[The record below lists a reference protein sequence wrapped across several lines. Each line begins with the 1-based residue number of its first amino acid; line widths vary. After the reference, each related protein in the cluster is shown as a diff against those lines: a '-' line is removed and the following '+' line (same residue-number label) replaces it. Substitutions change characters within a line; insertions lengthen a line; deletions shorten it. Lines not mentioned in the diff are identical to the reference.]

1 MEPSDGGVTLERATA
16 VWKLSHVLD
25 ESMPQ
30 EIVTL
35 TSWLDHTT
43 GLYTASAV
51 RTWVTDVNGDGLEAD
66 LMDPVTI
73 LEAGPERLSLMA
85 FHNLAV
91 NELERRRLTDYEV
104 ADLFV
109 CDP

>member
-1 MEPSDGGVTLERATA
+1 MEADDGQVRLHRLTA
-16 VWKLSHVLD
+16 AWQLSHVLD
-25 ESMPQ
+25 GSLPH

-35 TSWLDHTT
+35 TSRVDPRT
-43 GLYTASAV
+43 GRFTATAT
-51 RTWVTDVNGDGLEAD
+51 RTWVTDAAGTGLEAD

-73 LEAGPERLSLMA
+73 LEAEEAASLSD
-85 FHNLAV
+85 FHAAALI
-91 NELERRRLTDYEV
+91 ELEDRRRIDYEV

>member
-1 MEPSDGGVTLERATA
+1 MEASDGGVTLERATA
-16 VWKLSHVLD
+16 VWTLNHVLD
-25 ESMPQ
+25 ESLPQ

-35 TSWLDHTT
+35 TSWLDHAT
-43 GLYTASAV
+43 GLYIASAV
-51 RTWVTDVNGDGLEAD
+51 RTWVTDLNGDGLEAD

-73 LEAGPERLSLMA
+73 LKAGPEGPTLMA

-91 NELERRRLTDYEV
+91 TELECRRLTDYEV
-104 ADLFV
+104 AGLFV